1 MSTAQLRSPDI
12 SARLNRLLLRDR
24 KLSQLIVITIAV
36 FAVFSILVPDVFL
49 TSANFTSMA
58 FQIPEV
64 ALLSMAVMLAMLT
77 GGIDLSIVA
86 ISNLAAL
93 TTAYL
98 IVSRVPEGAAA
109 PLGILLLTMLAGLIV
124 GVVAGSV
131 NSVLIARIGVTPI
144 LATLGTLTAFN
155 GLAIALTDGQSI
167 TGLPESF
174 ILLGQ
179 GSIGP
184 VPIPFLILLVCA
196 VLVAFYVNR
205 TGIGLSSVL
214 VGSNAQAAQY
224 SAIGVKRVIATTYL
238 MSGLLSAIAGL
249 LIAAR
254 SSSANP
260 DYGSSYVLL
269 AIVIVVLGG
278 VNPYGGFGTV
288 TGVILATFVLQM
300 ISSGINALRF
310 ERFVYNMAQ
319 GAILIAVMVLNGAVD
334 RYQDRRARSRATA
347 QELEST
353 HA

>member
-1 MSTAQLRSPDI
+1 MTTTTSAPDL
-12 SARLNRLLLRDR
+12 SQRVTRLLLRDR
-24 KLSQLIVITIAV
+24 KLSQLIVITVAV
-36 FAVFSILVPDVFL
+36 FALFSILVPDVFL

-98 IVSRVPEGAAA
+98 IVSRVPEGAVA
-109 PLGILLLTMLAGLIV
+109 PFGLLLLTILAGLLI
-124 GVVAGSV
+124 GVLAGSV
-131 NSVLIARIGVTPI
+131 NSLLIARIGVTPI

-174 ILLGQ
+174 IVLGQ
-179 GSIGP
+179 GSVGP
-184 VPIPFLILLVCA
+184 VPVPFIILIVCA
-196 VLVAFYVNR
+196 VLVGFYVNR
-205 TGIGLSSVL
+205 TGLGLSSLL
-214 VGSNAQAAQY
+214 VGSNTVAAQY
-224 SAIGVKRVIATTYL
+224 SAIGVKRVISTTYL
-238 MSGLLSAIAGL
+238 MSGLLSAVAGL

-269 AIVIVVLGG
+269 AIVVVVLGG

-319 GAILIAVMVLNGAVD
+319 GVILVAVMVLNGLVD
-334 RYQDRRARSRATA
+334 RYQANRARERAA
-347 QELEST
+347 RQEREG
-353 HA
+353 AVG